1 MSKPKAAPTQQ
12 LPFENKNTYGFMS
25 QDPNNQFVK
34 DYMNAPIEVDPGAGR
49 RTDLA
54 EQSMSNRWNSAFSK
68 GIPQLLRMQNQE
80 SEARAIRG
88 QGAAE
93 QQQANYAQQMADLGR
108 KERLLPQMVQTG
120 GSGYQTQFA
129 PQQQGGGFWGSL
141 LSGGAAAAMK
151 FI

>member
-1 MSKPKAAPTQQ
+1 MSKAKPTQ
-12 LPFENKNTYGFMS
+12 LPFENKNSYGFMS

-34 DYMNAPIEVDPGAGR
+34 DYMAAPIEVDPGAGR

-54 EQSMSNRWNSAFSK
+54 EQGMQNRWNSAFT
-68 GIPQLLRMQNQE
+68 GDIPQLLKMRNQE
-80 SEARAIRG
+80 SEGRAIRG

-93 QQQANYAQQMADLGR
+93 MQQATYAQQMADLER
-108 KERLLPQMVQTG
+108 KRSLLPQMVQTG
-120 GSGYQTQFA
+120 SSGYQS
-129 PQQQGGGFWGSL
+129 QQPQGGGFFSSL

>member
-1 MSKPKAAPTQQ
+1 MSKAKPTQ
-12 LPFENKNTYGFMS
+12 LPFESKNTYGFMS

-34 DYMNAPIEVDPGAGR
+34 DYMAAPIDVDPGAGR

-54 EQSMSNRWNSAFSK
+54 EQGMQNRWNSAFT
-68 GIPQLLRMQNQE
+68 GDIPQLLKMRNQE
-80 SEARAIRG
+80 SEGRAIRG

-93 QQQANYAQQMADLGR
+93 MQQATYAQQMADLER
-108 KERLLPQMVQTG
+108 KRSLLPQMVQTG
-120 GSGYQTQFA
+120 SSGYQS
-129 PQQQGGGFWGSL
+129 QQPQGGGFFSSL

>member
-1 MSKPKAAPTQQ
+1 MSKPKPQS

-25 QDPNNQFVK
+25 QDASNPFVK
-34 DYMNAPIEVDPGAGR
+34 DYMDAEIDVDPGAGR

-54 EQSMSNRWNSAFSK
+54 EQAMQNRWNSGFSNN
-68 GIPQLLRMQNQE
+68 IPQLLKQQNME
-80 SEARAIRG
+80 SEGRQIRA

-93 QQQANYAQQMADLGR
+93 QQQATYAQKIAQLAK

-120 GSGYQTQFA
+120 SSGYQSQM
-129 PQQQGGGFWGSL
+129 PQGGGFWNSL
-141 LSGGAAAAMK
+141 ISGAATVGSA